1 MKRFLQLAI
10 ILLPVF
16 SFTACNSDDDSDTI
30 DALIGTYIGAM
41 NIDTPS
47 FTNAQYTVE
56 VTKLSA
62 TRVRMTPSTGA
73 ASTWDANLTEVLGVF
88 TCISCVTNDQ
98 ITFTKISGI
107 YQLTYNYDDNNEQFA
122 GVKQ

>member
-56 VTKLSA
+56 VTKVSSN
-62 TRVRMTPSTGA
+62 RIRITPSGSAGTA
-73 ASTWDANLTEVLGVF
+73 WEANLTDILGVY
-88 TCISCVTNDQ
+88 TCISCVLNDQ
-98 ITFTKISGI
+98 ITFTSISNG
-107 YQLTYNYDDNNEQFA
+107 YELTYNYDDNNEQFA